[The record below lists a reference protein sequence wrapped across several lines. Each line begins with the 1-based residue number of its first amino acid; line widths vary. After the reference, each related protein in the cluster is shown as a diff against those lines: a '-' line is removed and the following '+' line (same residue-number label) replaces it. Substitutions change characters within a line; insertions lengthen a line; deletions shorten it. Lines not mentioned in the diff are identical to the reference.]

1 MYKAYIFDLNGT
13 VIDDMNYHIKAWHE
27 ILIQLGAHITIEET
41 KHQCYGKNQELLE
54 RIFPGR
60 FNEDE
65 KNSLSREKETVY
77 QKSYQPYLKLLPGLD
92 VFLKNAEKAG
102 ITMAIGSAAIMFNID
117 FVVDNLQIRHYF
129 NAIVSADDVIKSKP
143 DPETFLKCAH
153 LLGVAPRECL
163 VFEDA
168 PKGIEAALHAGMNAV
183 AITTMHGPEELKG
196 YDNVI
201 KVISNFEQLG
211 LL

>member
-1 MYKAYIFDLNGT
+1 MYKAYLFDLNGT
-13 VIDDMNYHIKAWHE
+13 VIDDMSYHINAWHA
-27 ILIQLGAHITIEET
+27 ILIQLGANITIEET

-54 RIFPGR
+54 RVFPGR
-60 FNEDE
+60 FTEEE

-77 QKSYQPYLKLLPGLD
+77 QKNYLPYLKLLPGLD
-92 VFLKNAEKAG
+92 IFFKETAKAG

-117 FVVDNLQIRHYF
+117 FVLDNLQIRHYF

-143 DPETFLKCAH
+143 HPETFLKCAD
-153 LLGVAPRECL
+153 LLGVLPNECL

-168 PKGIEAALHAGMNAV
+168 PKGIEAALHAGMDAV
-183 AITTMHGPEELKG
+183 AITTMHHREELED
-196 YDNVI
+196 YNNVI
-201 KVISNFEQLG
+201 KIIDNFEQLA